1 MTDEMM
7 TLRALLEKSSDA
19 DLLREMIGFTAQ
31 RLMELEVES
40 KTGAGYGEKSAER
53 LAQRN
58 GYRDRL
64 WETRAGTVELRI
76 PKLRQGS
83 YFPAFLEPRRLAEK
97 ALTAV
102 VQEAY
107 VHGVSTRSVDDLVK
121 AMGMTGIS
129 KSQVSRLC
137 EEIDEKVKA
146 FLCRPIEGDWPYL
159 WIDATYLKVRQ
170 SGRIVSVAV
179 IIAVGVNGDGR
190 REVLGMDVGPSEAE
204 PFWTEFL
211 RKLARR
217 GLRGIKLVISDAHEG
232 IKAAVAKVLHASWQ
246 RCRVHFMRNVLA
258 HAGRQGRRV
267 VAAFIGTA
275 FVQDDAE
282 VASKQWRQVADQLR
296 PKVPK
301 LAALMDEA
309 EADVLAFMT
318 FPKDHRSKIHSINP
332 LERLNG
338 EIKRRTDVVGIF
350 PNEAAITRLVGALLL
365 EQNDEWAVQRG
376 RYMSLETIAPLS
388 DDPIVKLPAV
398 ATRQHRPCPPAITTA
413 TPLLHHSA
421 GHFISP

>member
-40 KTGAGYGEKSAER
+40 KTGASYGEKSAER

-398 ATRQHRPCPPAITTA
+398 AT
-413 TPLLHHSA
+413 
-421 GHFISP
+421 